1 MARQMQQQQQRHFA
15 EGKRQPQRVQSQV
28 DAWSNKEAST
38 NDKDADEDD
47 AKRVVDPALWSV
59 QDAEALLQHF
69 RKLATQERRDRLRR
83 QQQLSSDAPGP
94 DACAINQ
101 DYVEKSEAI
110 QQNVFN
116 LAQDVIF
123 DTTSEIKK
131 ASKQNSKL
139 LADLKEQYSRDKEDI
154 RLQYEQA
161 LTEQRRQHAEAL
173 AEQKRQHDLTMAK
186 MDRLEQICNATQVH

>member
-1 MARQMQQQQQRHFA
+1 MQMQQQQQRRHFA
-15 EGKRQPQRVQSQV
+15 EGKRQQQRVQPQV
-28 DAWSNKEAST
+28 DALPNEEAT
-38 NDKDADEDD
+38 ANDKDADEDD
-47 AKRVVDPALWSV
+47 AERVVDPALLS
-59 QDAEALLQHF
+59 AEALLQRF

-83 QQQLSSDAPGP
+83 QQQLSSDASGL

-139 LADLKEQYSRDKEDI
+139 LADLKEQYSRDKEEI